1 VPFLIHLASVDGGSV
16 AHQQHRAHQAYH
28 QDHLGMVFLYVEG
41 LLPPNSQQVEVV
53 SQPAQDHH
61 GRAGNSGKAEEDEL
75 GVVLGAFADP
85 AIGERGLMFVVLR
98 DPVYDEEGGD
108 DDEGAE
114 LEED

>member
-1 VPFLIHLASVDGGSV
+1 
-16 AHQQHRAHQAYH
+16 
-28 QDHLGMVFLYVEG
+28 
-41 LLPPNSQQVEVV
+41 
-53 SQPAQDHH
+53 
-61 GRAGNSGKAEEDEL
+61 
-75 GVVLGAFADP
+75 VLGAFADP